1 MKKLI
6 SVLLAMIF
14 FSQALPANVIAEAV
28 NPLPTSQ
35 ELSAAVALTGL
46 SEDAPG
52 YRSGMKPSVSM
63 NAMQLA
69 GWVHEFQGQK
79 LDSIMDTFENYD
91 VELAYVKENYP
102 AAFEM
107 FKGYT
112 EAGIGRLYD
121 EYSEA
126 KAWRDEIHYYDDL
139 LVDTAARIDVLAEY
153 LQRDGITEREQV
165 IYAYEM
171 RDKWRALEAA
181 IPEVVSLSA
190 QWEQEYQRLE
200 ALLTGAYSY
209 SGSDD
214 SLAWLLEEVDNL
226 QGMDGRKASNSFTVS
241 AGAVR
246 VSPDQTLM
254 TRLARLAPISSA
266 MADSSQK
273 MSVQILDDK
282 NFAISLLEGDKP
294 VSGASVTVWETGK
307 GEKNETSNASGDVM
321 YAVREFSS
329 DSDGETQLNIRIS
342 ADGYRRV
349 EAPGIWVKKGEST
362 KIALRRDDG
371 KPYPVSWNFWGHDM
385 ITSKY
390 VVVTS
395 PVNDTTQPI
404 ELKISSPADY
414 HLKVYF
420 TDKEGKK
427 PVTVGEKDGKKGDQS
442 FTFQGQ
448 WLMKAPADGKL
459 YAEITCNGQTET
471 YQASLQLK
479 ASVLKK
485 PLGDPNSKS
494 ALNPGFQFV
503 LPDGWVKPF
512 GGMKICPPTAMM

>member
-102 AAFEM
+102 ATFEM

-139 LVDTAARIDVLAEY
+139 LVDTAAWIDVLAEY

-171 RDKWRALEAA
+171 RDKWRALEAT

-200 ALLTGAYSY
+200 ALLTGDYSY
-209 SGSDD
+209 SGSDE

-282 NFAISLLEGDKP
+282 NFAISLREGDKP
-294 VSGASVTVWETGK
+294 ISGASVTVWETGK
-307 GEKNETSNASGDVM
+307 GEKM
-321 YAVREFSS
+321 
-329 DSDGETQLNIRIS
+329 
-342 ADGYRRV
+342 
-349 EAPGIWVKKGEST
+349 
-362 KIALRRDDG
+362 
-371 KPYPVSWNFWGHDM
+371 GHR
-385 ITSKY
+385 T
-390 VVVTS
+390 
-395 PVNDTTQPI
+395 
-404 ELKISSPADY
+404 LPA
-414 HLKVYF
+414 
-420 TDKEGKK
+420 
-427 PVTVGEKDGKKGDQS
+427 
-442 FTFQGQ
+442 
-448 WLMKAPADGKL
+448 M
-459 YAEITCNGQTET
+459 
-471 YQASLQLK
+471 
-479 ASVLKK
+479 
-485 PLGDPNSKS
+485 
-494 ALNPGFQFV
+494 
-503 LPDGWVKPF
+503 
-512 GGMKICPPTAMM
+512 

>member
-1 MKKLI
+1 
-6 SVLLAMIF
+6 
-14 FSQALPANVIAEAV
+14 
-28 NPLPTSQ
+28 
-35 ELSAAVALTGL
+35 
-46 SEDAPG
+46 
-52 YRSGMKPSVSM
+52 
-63 NAMQLA
+63 
-69 GWVHEFQGQK
+69 
-79 LDSIMDTFENYD
+79 
-91 VELAYVKENYP
+91 
-102 AAFEM
+102 
-107 FKGYT
+107 
-112 EAGIGRLYD
+112 
-121 EYSEA
+121 
-126 KAWRDEIHYYDDL
+126 
-139 LVDTAARIDVLAEY
+139 
-153 LQRDGITEREQV
+153 
-165 IYAYEM
+165 
-171 RDKWRALEAA
+171 
-181 IPEVVSLSA
+181 
-190 QWEQEYQRLE
+190 
-200 ALLTGAYSY
+200 
-209 SGSDD
+209 
-214 SLAWLLEEVDNL
+214 
-226 QGMDGRKASNSFTVS
+226 
-241 AGAVR
+241 
-246 VSPDQTLM
+246 
-254 TRLARLAPISSA
+254 
-266 MADSSQK
+266 
-273 MSVQILDDK
+273 
-282 NFAISLLEGDKP
+282 
-294 VSGASVTVWETGK
+294 
-307 GEKNETSNASGDVM
+307 M
-321 YAVREFSS
+321 YGVREFSS

-371 KPYPVSWNFWGHDM
+371 KPYPVSWTFWGHDM

-459 YAEITCNGQTET
+459 YDEITCNGQTET